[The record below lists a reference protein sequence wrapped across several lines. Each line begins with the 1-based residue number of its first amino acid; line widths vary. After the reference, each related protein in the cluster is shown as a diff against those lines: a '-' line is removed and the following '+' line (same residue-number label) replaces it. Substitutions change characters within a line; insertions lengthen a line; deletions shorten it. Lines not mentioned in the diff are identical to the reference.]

1 MSEPIT
7 ISRRTLVRAA
17 GAAVAGTGGVA
28 ALLTAGTGTTMAA
41 SFDTERA
48 AAEAHDGRLYDVR
61 LSPEVTL
68 AWEGATTTLGKA
80 SIRIDATHEGSTSTL
95 IERDDLSVPDEPD
108 TSQTYT
114 DLGTATV
121 VEDGPYERADFRAP
135 TDGET
140 VETTIELTLTARLY
154 DTNDEVVAET
164 TAEPRV
170 VVRVS
175 NTEVTIEVTGTMDPA
190 VVTDEPD

>member
-1 MSEPIT
+1 MDGLEIEPIA
-7 ISRRTLVRAA
+7 RL
-17 GAAVAGTGGVA
+17 
-28 ALLTAGTGTTMAA
+28 
-41 SFDTERA
+41 TERA
-48 AAEAHDGRLYDVR
+48 AAETHDGRVYDVR

-108 TSQTYT
+108 APRTYT

-121 VEDGPYERADFRAP
+121 VEGPYERADFRAP

-175 NTEVTIEVTGTMDPA
+175 NTEVTGTMDPE